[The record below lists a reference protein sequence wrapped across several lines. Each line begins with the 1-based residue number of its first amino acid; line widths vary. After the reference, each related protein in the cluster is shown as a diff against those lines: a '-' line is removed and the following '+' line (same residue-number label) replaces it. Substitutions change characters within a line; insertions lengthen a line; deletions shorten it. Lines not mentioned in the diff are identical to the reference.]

1 MKPHPEA
8 VDAHSNIASRTTF
21 IPHLRDENG
30 RVTAWLRVPA
40 WILSPAAVAAALA
53 AATGINFQA
62 VD

>member
-8 VDAHSNIASRTTF
+8 VDAHSDIASRTTF
-21 IPHLRDENG
+21 IPHLRDKNG
-30 RVTAWLRVPA
+30 KVTLWLRAPA
-40 WILSPAAVAAALA
+40 WIFSTTAVAAALA